1 MIQQRMLQLLLLGQL
16 LAGPGP
22 FCAALATVDQ
32 LTVCPPSVGC
42 LKGTNLQ
49 GYQSERFEAFM
60 GIPYA
65 LPPIGDLRFSNPKV
79 MPKLLG
85 MYDASA
91 PKMDCIQKNYLLPT
105 PVVYGDEDC
114 LYLNVYRPEIRKSA
128 LPVMV
133 YIHGGGFFGGSAG
146 PGVTGPEYFMDSGEV
161 ILVTMAYRLGP
172 FGFLSTQD
180 AVMSGNFGLKDQN
193 LALRWV
199 QRNIRFFG
207 GDPQRVTIFGQSA
220 GGVAAHMHLLSPR
233 SHGLFH
239 RVISMSGTANV
250 PFAIAEQPLEQARLL
265 AEFADVP
272 DARNLST
279 VKLTKALRRINATKL
294 LNAGDGLKY
303 WDVDHMTN
311 FRPVVEEGLEVD
323 AFLNAH
329 PMDMLAQG
337 MPTSIPLLLGTVP
350 GASGSEC
357 PHPFPC
363 FSALFQVLQE
373 ANAHIHSPASR
384 HCSRCFRKRMPTSI
398 PLLLG
403 TVPGEGAVR
412 VVNIL
417 GNETL
422 RQSFNLRFD
431 ELLQEL
437 LEFPA
442 SFSQDRREK
451 MMDLLVEVYFQGQHE
466 VNELTVQGFM
476 NLISDRGFKQPLYN
490 TIHKNVCHTPN
501 PVYLYSFNYQGP
513 LSYASAYTSAN
524 VTGKYGVVHCDDLLY
539 LFRSP
544 LLFPDFQRNS
554 TEAKVIHSFVDYFVH
569 FAKFGKPRNSE
580 SLTPCSIEVL
590 QSRPDGICDY
600 HEFANAPDAYQG
612 FEVHVASEFQ
622 TDRVNLWSHILNE
635 K

>member
-220 GGVAAHMHLLSPR
+220 GGVAAHMHLMSPR

-279 VKLTKALRRINATKL
+279 VKLTKALRRINANKL

-311 FRPVVEEGLEVD
+311 FRPVVEEGLEGD
-323 AFLNAH
+323 AFLNVH
-329 PMDMLAQG
+329 PIDMLAQG
-337 MPTSIPLLLGTVP
+337 MPT
-350 GASGSEC
+350 
-357 PHPFPC
+357 F
-363 FSALFQVLQE
+363 
-373 ANAHIHSPASR
+373 
-384 HCSRCFRKRMPTSI
+384 I

-451 MMDLLVEVYFQGQHE
+451 MVDLLVEVYFQGQHE

-544 LLFPDFQRNS
+544 LLFPDFPRNS

>member
-1 MIQQRMLQLLLLGQL
+1 MIQPVPLLLLTL
-16 LAGPGP
+16 LSVGHEPRSTVM
-22 FCAALATVDQ
+22 ALATLDK
-32 LTVCPPSVGC
+32 LIVCPPSVGC
-42 LKGTNLQ
+42 MKGTNLR

-85 MYDASA
+85 LYNATT

-105 PVVYGDEDC
+105 PVIYGEEDC
-114 LYLNVYRPEIRKSA
+114 LYLNVYRPEVRKSL

-146 PGVTGPEYFMDSGEV
+146 PGATGPEYFMDTGEV

-172 FGFLSTQD
+172 FGFLSTHD
-180 AVMSGNFGLKDQN
+180 AAMPGNFGLKDQN

-207 GDPQRVTIFGQSA
+207 GDPQQVTIFGQSA
-220 GGVAAHMHLLSPR
+220 GGVATHMHLLSPR
-233 SHGLFH
+233 SRGLFQ

-250 PFAIAEQPLEQARLL
+250 PFAIAEEPLEQTRRL
-265 AEFADVP
+265 AEFAAVQ

-279 VKLTKALRRINATKL
+279 AKLTRALRRIDARKL
-294 LNAGDGLKY
+294 LDAGDGLKF

-311 FRPVVEEGLEVD
+311 FRPVVEQGGAASSE
-323 AFLNAH
+323 AFISQH
-329 PMDMLAQG
+329 PKDILAAG
-337 MPTSIPLLLGTVP
+337 NRP
-350 GASGSEC
+350 
-357 PHPFPC
+357 
-363 FSALFQVLQE
+363 
-373 ANAHIHSPASR
+373 
-384 HCSRCFRKRMPTSI
+384 SI

-412 VVNIL
+412 VVNIQ

-422 RQSFNLRFD
+422 RQSFNDRFD

-437 LEFPA
+437 MEFPPE
-442 SFSQDRREK
+442 FSQERLNQSTK
-451 MMDLLVEVYFQGQHE
+451 LLVAEYFREQHE
-466 VNELTVQGFM
+466 VNEETVQGFM
-476 NLISDRGFKQPLYN
+476 DLITDRGFKHPLYN
-490 TIHKNVCHTPN
+490 TIRQDICHKRH
-501 PVYLYSFNYQGP
+501 PVYMYSFNYRGP

-544 LLFPDFQRNS
+544 LIFRDFERNS
-554 TEAKVIHSFVDYFVH
+554 TEAKVIHTLVDYFVQ
-569 FAKFGKPRNSE
+569 FAKTGKPRNAE
-580 SLTPCSIEVL
+580 SLTPCTTELL
-590 QSRPDGICDY
+590 QSRPNGICDY
-600 HEFANAPDAYQG
+600 QEFANAPAPSKG
-612 FEVHVASEFQ
+612 FKINVASEFQ
-622 TDRVNLWSHILNE
+622 TDRVRLWSSILNE
-635 K
+635 G

>member
-1 MIQQRMLQLLLLGQL
+1 
-16 LAGPGP
+16 
-22 FCAALATVDQ
+22 
-32 LTVCPPSVGC
+32 
-42 LKGTNLQ
+42 
-49 GYQSERFEAFM
+49 
-60 GIPYA
+60 
-65 LPPIGDLRFSNPKV
+65 
-79 MPKLLG
+79 
-85 MYDASA
+85 
-91 PKMDCIQKNYLLPT
+91 
-105 PVVYGDEDC
+105 
-114 LYLNVYRPEIRKSA
+114 
-128 LPVMV
+128 
-133 YIHGGGFFGGSAG
+133 
-146 PGVTGPEYFMDSGEV
+146 
-161 ILVTMAYRLGP
+161 
-172 FGFLSTQD
+172 
-180 AVMSGNFGLKDQN
+180 MSGNFGLKDQN

-350 GASGSEC
+350 G
-357 PHPFPC
+357 
-363 FSALFQVLQE
+363 
-373 ANAHIHSPASR
+373 
-384 HCSRCFRKRMPTSI
+384 
-398 PLLLG
+398 
-403 TVPGEGAVR
+403 EGAVR

-476 NLISDRGFKQPLYN
+476 N
-490 TIHKNVCHTPN
+490 V
-501 PVYLYSFNYQGP
+501 
-513 LSYASAYTSAN
+513 
-524 VTGKYGVVHCDDLLY
+524 
-539 LFRSP
+539 
-544 LLFPDFQRNS
+544 
-554 TEAKVIHSFVDYFVH
+554 
-569 FAKFGKPRNSE
+569 
-580 SLTPCSIEVL
+580 
-590 QSRPDGICDY
+590 SRWGWC
-600 HEFANAPDAYQG
+600 
-612 FEVHVASEFQ
+612 
-622 TDRVNLWSHILNE
+622 
-635 K
+635 